1 MKKLLFLLALFSP
14 LASFAEGPIF
24 GGNMPPIRP
33 KHVAED
39 SPQFDLALSYLKAGD
54 IARVSTIAW
63 EVQWDPNGDCDF
75 RGINAAIRKL
85 ADNGVTGL
93 WLLQPTPYPTSP
105 WYKTSWSNWFMPS
118 REVWPDVVKLDTT
131 IALHII
137 SETAKV
143 SKEKPLLQLWNEP
156 EGKKPGG
163 SSTSKYGE
171 WDPQLHELLYLL
183 VKDLR
188 ANGIL
193 KSQIVGPA
201 MSSFGESK
209 KAESAEFLSMMPPS
223 NFDWLSECGYRD
235 CHIRLSASWAHGNL
249 DQIRGGFQ
257 ANLDWVTWVN
267 SRLKWPDEQKV
278 LVSEFY
284 ITPGDVGMPIGTD
297 MYPFHAIAFD
307 ALKASSFSHVMAW
320 GLRPGES
327 ERKTDPWA
335 QFGGVGDSLTKWRE
349 AGGSKSRN
357 L

>member
-1 MKKLLFLLALFSP
+1 MKKLLSLLVLLAP
-14 LASFAEGPIF
+14 LACLADGPVF
-24 GGNMPPIRP
+24 GGNMPALRP

-39 SPQFDLALSYLKAGD
+39 TTQFDLALSFLKPGD
-54 IARVSTIAW
+54 IARVSTLAW
-63 EVQWDPNGDCDF
+63 EVQWDPKVECDF
-75 RGINAAIRKL
+75 TGIDAAIKKL
-85 ADNGVTGL
+85 ADKGVTGL
-93 WLLQPTPYPTSP
+93 WLLQPTPHPTSL
-105 WYKTSWSNWFMPS
+105 WYKTNWSNWFMPS
-118 REVWPDVVKLDTT
+118 REIWPDVVKMDTK

-137 SETAKV
+137 AETAKLT
-143 SKEKPLLQLWNEP
+143 KDKPLLQLWNEP

-188 ANGIL
+188 AHDIP

-201 MSSFGESK
+201 MSSFGEGK
-209 KAESAEFLSMMPPS
+209 REETAEFLSMMPPS

-249 DQIRGGFQ
+249 DQIRAGFQ
-257 ANLDWVTWVN
+257 ASLDWVTWVT
-267 SRLKWPDEQKV
+267 SKLKWPADQQV

-284 ITPGDVGMPIGTD
+284 VTPGDVGMPIGTD

-307 ALKASSFSHVMAW
+307 LLKASKFTHVMAW

-327 ERKTDPWA
+327 ESTTDPWA
-335 QFGGVGDSLTKWRE
+335 HFGGMGDSLSKWR
-349 AGGSKSRN
+349 AANGG
-357 L
+357 